1 MEVLATLRMLWR
13 RRLLVGVGVLAA
25 AAVFLMVE
33 AGKTREVSVARTGV
47 VLDTPSS
54 QLTHLAPRGADS
66 LGWRA
71 GLLGDLTTSREARD
85 RIARAAGVDP
95 RQLRVTDP
103 ALAIPPVPASLPRSA
118 AEAAGTTP
126 ERYVLALR
134 FDRLVPVIAI
144 EAAAPERSTAI
155 RLAEAAAAELKTRAP
170 APEAAARW
178 PFVVEDVGP
187 VRIREIGGGSRT
199 AVALAIGAFV
209 FAMWCA
215 AIALASALTG
225 AWRRA
230 SRGEPALG

>member
-1 MEVLATLRMLWR
+1 VEVLATLQMLWR
-13 RRLLVGVGVLAA
+13 RRLLVGLGVLAA
-25 AAVFLMVE
+25 AAIFLAIE

-54 QLTHLAPRGADS
+54 QLTHVAPRGADS

-71 GLLGDLTTSREARD
+71 GLLADLMTSPEARD
-85 RIARAAGVDP
+85 RIARDAGVDP
-95 RQLRVTDP
+95 RLLRITDP
-103 ALAIPPVPASLPRSA
+103 ALANPPVAASLPRSA
-118 AEAAGTTP
+118 AGAAAVTP
-126 ERYVLALR
+126 EPYEVAVR

-155 RLAEAAAAELKTRAP
+155 RLAEAAASELKAGAP
-170 APEAAARW
+170 APDAAGRW

-215 AIALASALTG
+215 AIALASALAG
-225 AWRRA
+225 AWRRVA
-230 SRGEPALG
+230 RREPALG